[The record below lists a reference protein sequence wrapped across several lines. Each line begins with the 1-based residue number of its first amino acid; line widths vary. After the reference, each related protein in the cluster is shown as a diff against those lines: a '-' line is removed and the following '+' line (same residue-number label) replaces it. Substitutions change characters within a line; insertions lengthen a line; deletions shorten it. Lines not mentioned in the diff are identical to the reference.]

1 MEMAAGFGFL
11 RKSRQA
17 NACLAKGYV
26 YLPKKA
32 ATQTGLYLAARRGIL
47 PVNGKEFKME
57 DLLQILQ
64 KPLQQREVE
73 VSDLPDLDLYMDQIT
88 TLFADKTQEPDGLLT
103 KTMINN
109 YSKDGLIKPIKGKKY
124 SKEHI
129 LQMLLI
135 YRLKQTLS
143 IQQIKGV
150 MQNLSA
156 QVEDQPSEQI
166 WKELYAGYLNSREHN
181 GEILSSML
189 EDLLKRTQ
197 VASPAGMAQLLL
209 QLSWISHM
217 TKRMC
222 DVLVEQAFPPAE
234 KEKKKEK

>member
-1 MEMAAGFGFL
+1 
-11 RKSRQA
+11 
-17 NACLAKGYV
+17 
-26 YLPKKA
+26 
-32 ATQTGLYLAARRGIL
+32 
-47 PVNGKEFKME
+47 ME

-189 EDLLKRTQ
+189 EDLLKRTP
-197 VASPAGMAQLLL
+197 VASPGGHGAAAFAAFLDFPYD
-209 QLSWISHM
+209 
-217 TKRMC
+217 KRMC

>member
-1 MEMAAGFGFL
+1 M
-11 RKSRQA
+11 
-17 NACLAKGYV
+17 
-26 YLPKKA
+26 
-32 ATQTGLYLAARRGIL
+32 
-47 PVNGKEFKME
+47 
-57 DLLQILQ
+57 
-64 KPLQQREVE
+64 
-73 VSDLPDLDLYMDQIT
+73 PDLDLYMDQIT

-181 GEILSSML
+181 GGNPFQYAGRSS
-189 EDLLKRTQ
+189 E
-197 VASPAGMAQLLL
+197 AHPGGFSGGHGAA
-209 QLSWISHM
+209 
-217 TKRMC
+217 
-222 DVLVEQAFPPAE
+222 AFCSFPGFPI
-234 KEKKKEK
+234 

>member
-1 MEMAAGFGFL
+1 MKKTNDERLQDLF
-11 RKSRQA
+11 S
-17 NACLAKGYV
+17 
-26 YLPKKA
+26 YLDS
-32 ATQTGLYLAARRGIL
+32 LSYI
-47 PVNGKEFKME
+47 
-57 DLLQILQ
+57 
-64 KPLQQREVE
+64 KPG
-73 VSDLPDLDLYMDQIT
+73 SIPDIPLYMDQVT
-88 TLFADKTQEPDGLLT
+88 TFMDEHLAQMKRYPEDKVLT

-109 YSKDGLIKPIKGKKY
+109 YAKNNLLPPPLKKKY

-189 EDLLKRTQ
+189 EDLLKRTP

>member
-1 MEMAAGFGFL
+1 
-11 RKSRQA
+11 
-17 NACLAKGYV
+17 
-26 YLPKKA
+26 
-32 ATQTGLYLAARRGIL
+32 
-47 PVNGKEFKME
+47 ME

-64 KPLQQREVE
+64 KPLQQREVA

-88 TLFADKTQEPDGLLT
+88 TLFADKTQESDGLLT

-166 WKELYAGYLNSREHN
+166 WKELYAGYLNSREPN

-189 EDLLKRTQ
+189 EDLLKRTP

>member
-1 MEMAAGFGFL
+1 
-11 RKSRQA
+11 
-17 NACLAKGYV
+17 
-26 YLPKKA
+26 
-32 ATQTGLYLAARRGIL
+32 
-47 PVNGKEFKME
+47 
-57 DLLQILQ
+57 
-64 KPLQQREVE
+64 
-73 VSDLPDLDLYMDQIT
+73 
-88 TLFADKTQEPDGLLT
+88 
-103 KTMINN
+103 MINN

-189 EDLLKRTQ
+189 EDLLKRTP